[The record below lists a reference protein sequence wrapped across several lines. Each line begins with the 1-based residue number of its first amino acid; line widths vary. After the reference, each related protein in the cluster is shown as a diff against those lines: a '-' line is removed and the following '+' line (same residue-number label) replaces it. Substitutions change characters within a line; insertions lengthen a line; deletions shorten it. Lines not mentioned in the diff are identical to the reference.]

1 MSVTDWYDDFCAQS
15 GVRVGVITVAL
26 ATLELKAVLQA
37 GFTNDDQYCWSL
49 KPIFHQNQHSRWL
62 PNANNIDANN
72 MKYTWPTRIQS
83 LHWSGALR
91 WVLGPVGRGK
101 ADSSCWWSKPLRG
114 SNVSG
119 FALQWNIHPSHDP
132 RSDLS

>member
-37 GFTNDDQYCWSL
+37 GFTNDDQDCWSL

-62 PNANNIDANN
+62 PNANDIDANN

-91 WVLGPVGRGK
+91 WIRGPVAEVMRIRRVGGLNR
-101 ADSSCWWSKPLRG
+101 CE
-114 SNVSG
+114 
-119 FALQWNIHPSHDP
+119 ALMYVVLH
-132 RSDLS
+132 L